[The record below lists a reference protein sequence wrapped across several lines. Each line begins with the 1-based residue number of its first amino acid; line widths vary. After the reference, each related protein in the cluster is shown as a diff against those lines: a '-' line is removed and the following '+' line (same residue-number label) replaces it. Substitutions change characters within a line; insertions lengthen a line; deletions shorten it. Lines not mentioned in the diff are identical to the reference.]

1 MGCGWLGQGQKK
13 MARERV
19 SSVER
24 PGVRGGE
31 GDEGGGEIEIE
42 GKGDIGC

>member
-1 MGCGWLGQGQKK
+1 

-31 GDEGGGEIEIE
+31 GDEGGGENGGGEIEIE
-42 GKGDIGC
+42 VKGDIGC